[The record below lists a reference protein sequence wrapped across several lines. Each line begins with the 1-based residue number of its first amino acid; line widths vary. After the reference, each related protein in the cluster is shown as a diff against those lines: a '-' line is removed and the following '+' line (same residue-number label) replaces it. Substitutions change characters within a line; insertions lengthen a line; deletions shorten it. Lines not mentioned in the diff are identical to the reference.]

1 MKKRMFSLVL
11 CLVFI
16 IGTVSAKGPE
26 YWYTCPECHVKTN
39 LCNVPYVPAHDG
51 ALHIKNAWKS
61 FTNWWNSVSTPF
73 DLNG

>member
-16 IGTVSAKGPE
+16 VSTVLAKGPVE
-26 YWYTCPECHVKTN
+26 WYVCPECHAKTN
-39 LCNVPYVPAHDG
+39 LCNVPFVPTHDG
-51 ALHIKNAWKS
+51 VIHIKNAWKS